1 MSRIDERLHAVLCDL
16 DRQWFEHEIDKA
28 TWEREVR
35 LARADAAAERRQ
47 EEADMAD
54 AAHDFHGQA
63 Y

>member
-1 MSRIDERLHAVLCDL
+1 MLDVILADL
-16 DRQWFEHEIDKA
+16 DQQYARGDIDLP
-28 TWEREVR
+28 TWDREVR

-63 Y
+63 C